1 MQQKCIYC
9 DEEIS
14 IDEEAWSL
22 GEPQN
27 KCKLCREDPLRV
39 IEHIRRRGGFKAVF
53 GDEEDRPRRSP

>member
-9 DEEIS
+9 EAEIT

-27 KCKLCREDPLRV
+27 KCQACREDPRRV
-39 IEHIRRRGGFKAVF
+39 MEYIRQRGEFKAVF
-53 GDEEDRPRRSP
+53 EERAEGSEADP